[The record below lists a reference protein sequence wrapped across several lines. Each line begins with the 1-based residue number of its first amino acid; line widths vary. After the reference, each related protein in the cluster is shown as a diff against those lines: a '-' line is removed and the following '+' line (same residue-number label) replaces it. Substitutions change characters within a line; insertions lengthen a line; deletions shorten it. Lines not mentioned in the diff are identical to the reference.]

1 MLGAGVPIVQT
12 LQILAKQLE
21 NKMLSTAVGDVA
33 ERIEGGAS
41 LAESMRIHDT
51 IFDKIFVNLVA
62 AGEVSGSLDKVLT
75 RLAVHYE
82 KSSSMNRK
90 VKSAM
95 MYPTSVLVIIVL
107 VVLAIVPSLG
117 SIITLVLF
125 GFYVVAIYRAY
136 KGDTWKMPL
145 IGGFAAKWSGNIISV
160 NPQKN
165 SHVWKGLLIWA
176 AVIAFFI
183 WAGSL
188 PDNKSASIP
197 KSKEDTLLEEIVSM
211 PEFKAKTRG
220 MDLEN
225 NEEQASTVFNE
236 LLQDGLKR
244 IDDQT
249 ALTRIRILSKALKI
263 ADVNTC
269 AALARDE
276 EAGFSDLLEKLD
288 QSLQNQWL
296 DTGYMAVKASLKQ
309 YPINNIDE
317 STVEEANKILF
328 SGLTSGESERF
339 SGFDKDTVNLSDAD
353 TCWFI
358 QTYYGH
364 ILTLDEPYRSSLIH
378 SLGK

>member
-1 MLGAGVPIVQT
+1 MSEKKHLNIDLDFLDNEKEAPKK
-12 LQILAKQLE
+12 AKPQ
-21 NKMLSTAVGDVA
+21 K
-33 ERIEGGAS
+33 
-41 LAESMRIHDT
+41 ESVT
-51 IFDKIFVNLVA
+51 S
-62 AGEVSGSLDKVLT
+62 E
-75 RLAVHYE
+75 E
-82 KSSSMNRK
+82 KSTFEATQE
-90 VKSAM
+90 KSAAPKASTQNEKFFAALGYFSFLFVIPLLFKRKSLYCKFHALQSM
-95 MYPTSVLVIIVL
+95 LLFCSSIIVL